1 MTENPH
7 LDAAYEQVKREEY
20 QYGQAILAHER
31 ARMSKRPKPKF
42 ILDPFPAR
50 PSRSTIWDMVATA
63 LMAACWA
70 AILFGF
76 YLLNK

>member
-1 MTENPH
+1 MRYD
-7 LDAAYEQVKREEY
+7 LDKYET
-20 QYGQAILAHER
+20 

-63 LMAACWA
+63 LMAACWMA
-70 AILFGF
+70 VLFGF